1 MTMAN
6 DTKKTI
12 LIVDDE
18 KEVANLIEEYVS
30 IMGDY
35 NLVKANSGTE
45 ALDVAGKLL
54 PDLILLDIMMD
65 DIEGTDVCRALKAEK
80 ETSKIPVIAV
90 TVIHR
95 VDEERYNNII
105 SSGMDEYLT
114 KPINF
119 DNLKGLLD
127 RYLGGE

>member
-1 MTMAN
+1 MAN
-6 DTKKTI
+6 DKKKTI

-35 NLVKANSGTE
+35 DLVKAFSGTE
-45 ALDVAGKLL
+45 ALDMAGKLM

-65 DIEGTDVCRALKAEK
+65 DIEGTDICRAIKAEE
-80 ETSKIPVIAV
+80 ETAHIPVIAV
-90 TVIHR
+90 TVIHK
-95 VDEERYNNII
+95 VDEVRYNDIME
-105 SSGMDEYLT
+105 SGIDEYVT
-114 KPINF
+114 KPIDF